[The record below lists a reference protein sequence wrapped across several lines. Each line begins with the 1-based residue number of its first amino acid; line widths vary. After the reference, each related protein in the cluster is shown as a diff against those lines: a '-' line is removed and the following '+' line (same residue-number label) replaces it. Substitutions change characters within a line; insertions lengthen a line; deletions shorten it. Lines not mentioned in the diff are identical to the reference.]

1 MSVTIDDTNSDSI
14 VRSVIQ
20 SFLQRSKIG
29 KEKYKTT
36 LDRDDLT
43 LLEWIQ
49 HCQEEYMDSIL
60 YLEKIKKVLN
70 DSNDITDTHPDEIMT
85 HLLTTKMKNILSDH
99 ENEYPQVIED
109 NLSYVNIFPKLFYY
123 FREFITSYQLEL

>member
-1 MSVTIDDTNSDSI
+1 MNIVIDDTNSDSI

-36 LDRDDLT
+36 LDRNDLS

-49 HCQEEYMDSIL
+49 HCQEEHMDGIL

-70 DSNDITDTHPDEIMT
+70 DYENDTPSN
-85 HLLTTKMKNILSDH
+85 LLSCKMNSILSYNDVNNNTH
-99 ENEYPQVIED
+99 YQTTMESD
-109 NLSYVNIFPKLFYY
+109 LSYSNIVYKAFYY
-123 FREFITSYQLEL
+123 FRDFIELIR

>member
-1 MSVTIDDTNSDSI
+1 MTLIVDESNSDSI

-29 KEKYKTT
+29 KEKYNTT
-36 LDRDDLT
+36 LDREDLS

-70 DSNDITDTHPDEIMT
+70 DTEIPDSTIEDKMA
-85 HLLTTKMKNILSDH
+85 HLLTTKMKNILSSD
-99 ENEYPQVIED
+99 ENHYCCVMEEEWAIK
-109 NLSYVNIFPKLFYY
+109 NTIPKLFYY
-123 FREFITSYQLEL
+123 LRDFVKAYQVDI

>member
-1 MSVTIDDTNSDSI
+1 MDITIDDTNSDSI

-36 LDRDDLT
+36 LDREDLS
-43 LLEWIQ
+43 LLDWIQ
-49 HCQEEYMDSIL
+49 HCQEEHMDSIL

-70 DSNDITDTHPDEIMT
+70 ESENDTTS
-85 HLLTTKMKNILSDH
+85 HLLSCKMNSILSYNL
-99 ENEYPQVIED
+99 ENHDTRYQTTMESD
-109 NLSYVNIFPKLFYY
+109 LSYSNIVYKVFYY
-123 FREFITSYQLEL
+123 FRDFIELIN

>member
-1 MSVTIDDTNSDSI
+1 MNIIIDDTNSDSI

-36 LDRDDLT
+36 LDRDDLS
-43 LLEWIQ
+43 LLDWIQ
-49 HCQEEYMDSIL
+49 HCQEEHMDGIL

-70 DSNDITDTHPDEIMT
+70 ESENETPT
-85 HLLTTKMKNILSDH
+85 HLLSCKMNSM
-99 ENEYPQVIED
+99 
-109 NLSYVNIFPKLFYY
+109 LSYDDDNHDTHYQTTMEADWSYSNVVYKFLYH
-123 FREFITSYQLEL
+123 FRDFIELTN